1 MVHNAIQNKKGFTII
16 ETLVAMILFS
26 LVLIF
31 MLQSFLL
38 AYRLNFEKLVKD
50 ETAKIAQEELEK
62 FRNISFSN
70 ITPSCN
76 NACTNY
82 PTSSPSCQIQRQIRN
97 TTVTFWE
104 EISVNGYDAN
114 HNPVTNLNDAV
125 FKVVTIKICSKLQD
139 TKGNKIE
146 YTTSSVIY
154 NKGF

>member
-1 MVHNAIQNKKGFTII
+1 MVQIVIQNKKGFTLI
-16 ETLVAMILFS
+16 ETLVAMVLFS

-50 ETAKIAQEELEK
+50 ETVKIAQEELENL
-62 FRNISFSN
+62 RNISFSN
-70 ITPSCN
+70 IIPSCS

-82 PTSSPSCQIQRQIRN
+82 PTSSCQIQRQVRN

-114 HNPVTNLNDAV
+114 HNPVANLNDAV
-125 FKVVTIKICSKLQD
+125 FKVVTIKICSKLKD
-139 TKGNKIE
+139 TKGDKIE
-146 YTTSSVIY
+146 YTTSSVVY

>member
-1 MVHNAIQNKKGFTII
+1 MDHSVIQNKKGFTII
-16 ETLVAMILFS
+16 ETLIAMVLFS

-38 AYRLNFEKLVKD
+38 AHRLNFEKLMKD
-50 ETAKIAQEELEK
+50 EIVKIAQEELEK
-62 FRNISFSN
+62 YRNISFSN
-70 ITPSCN
+70 ITPSCS

-82 PTSSPSCQIQRQIRN
+82 PTTCRIQRQIRN

-104 EISVNGYDAN
+104 EVSVSGFDAN

-125 FKVVTIKICSKLQD
+125 FKVVTIKICSKHKD

-146 YTTSSVIY
+146 FTTSSVIY